1 MGANLCCWLT
11 GLFFTVVSQTN
22 SCTSPQ
28 ILSSNEQQVL
38 VFIARYEHVVLW
50 NYIHLWTAFSQPLS
64 CENAVNLLQVL
75 LLYCSILIL
84 TEIKMNLQKSCPFS
98 ICKISCQR
106 ASRKVY
112 YLLFVG
118 ITSEAKLHKI
128 YTSFHLMEVLEQSEK
143 LFWV

>member
-1 MGANLCCWLT
+1 MLLVNRFIFHCCSSNKQLP
-11 GLFFTVVSQTN
+11 QT
-22 SCTSPQ
+22 
-28 ILSSNEQQVL
+28 LSSNEQQVL

-50 NYIHLWTAFSQPLS
+50 NYIHLWTVFSQTLS
-64 CENAVNLLQVL
+64 CENAEPSTGPDVL

-98 ICKISCQR
+98 ICKILCQK

-112 YLLFVG
+112 YLFFVG

-128 YTSFHLMEVLEQSEK
+128 CTSFHLMEVLEQSEK